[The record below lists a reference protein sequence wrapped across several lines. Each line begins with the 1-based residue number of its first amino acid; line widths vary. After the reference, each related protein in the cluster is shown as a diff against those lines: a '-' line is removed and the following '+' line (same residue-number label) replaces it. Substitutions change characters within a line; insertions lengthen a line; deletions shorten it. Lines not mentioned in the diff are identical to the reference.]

1 MGSFIARQPNGKLC
15 RFSSIVD
22 TITHYNMSD
31 EEYIELCAEMAREE
45 AKCNLQNPR
54 FIHSFQEVID
64 SFQPANNT
72 EEEFLQLIQEMSDK
86 GKTQMKEN

>member
-15 RFSSIVD
+15 RFSSIAD

-31 EEYIELCAEMAREE
+31 EDYIELCAEMAREE
-45 AKCNLQNPR
+45 ARSNLKDPR